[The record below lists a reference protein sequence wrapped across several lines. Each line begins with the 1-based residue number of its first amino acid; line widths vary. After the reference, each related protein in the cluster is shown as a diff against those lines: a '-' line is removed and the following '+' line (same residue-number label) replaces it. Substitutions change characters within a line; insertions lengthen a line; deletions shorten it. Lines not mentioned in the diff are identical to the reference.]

1 MIERPPT
8 LSTPQNGSMR
18 TTGVSVADITR
29 LSSRLSRISIEWTW
43 WRPSAGI
50 SAIGDGGVNDDMVGP
65 RLRGDDRPHG
75 LAIERAGQIAS
86 LQSIDNLDRAAV
98 LGIPHELEHSM

>member
-29 LSSRLSRISIEWTW
+29 LSSRLSRISIDWTW
-43 WRPSAGI
+43 WRPSTGI
-50 SAIGDGGVNDDMVGP
+50 SAVGDGGADDDMVGLAYAVMIVP
-65 RLRGDDRPHG
+65 TRSPLSARVKLPLFRPLMTWTERQF
-75 LAIERAGQIAS
+75 LAFRMS
-86 LQSIDNLDRAAV
+86 
-98 LGIPHELEHSM
+98 